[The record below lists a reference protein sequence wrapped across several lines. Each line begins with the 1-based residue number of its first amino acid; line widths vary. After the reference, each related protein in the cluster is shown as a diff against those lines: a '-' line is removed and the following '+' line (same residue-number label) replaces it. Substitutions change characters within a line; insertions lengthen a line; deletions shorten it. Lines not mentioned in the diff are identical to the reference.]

1 MSEGEAAAQA
11 SVERI
16 PTPARSLV
24 VSDELNRIRG
34 AVQAICPQGATISF
48 EFENRLQINID
59 VRRLEDL
66 SRMET
71 LLPSVCGGIFSNL
84 QRGLVDNRPFLHR
97 LTADVDR

>member
-11 SVERI
+11 SVERM
-16 PTPARSLV
+16 PAPARSKAV
-24 VSDELNRIRG
+24 TDELVRIRA
-34 AVQAICPQGATISF
+34 AVQAICPDGTIIGF

-59 VRRLEDL
+59 LRRLEDL
-66 SRMET
+66 SRLET
-71 LLPSVCGGIFSNL
+71 LLPSLCGGIFSNL